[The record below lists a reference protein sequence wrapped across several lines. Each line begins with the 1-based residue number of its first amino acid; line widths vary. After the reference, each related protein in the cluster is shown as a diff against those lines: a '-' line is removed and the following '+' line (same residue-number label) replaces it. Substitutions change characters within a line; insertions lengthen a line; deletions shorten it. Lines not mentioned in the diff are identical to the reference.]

1 MQPSSRKQADSQACS
16 DTEGT
21 LARQSDFARAPS
33 DHLQHAPASDISIER
48 MYIRMRR
55 WVGDVHVRERDNMP
69 NLRSACICCGFLYA
83 LIPASQ
89 QIPPTA
95 RVCEVNVCEGRVRGS
110 YSAILLLRSP
120 L

>member
-1 MQPSSRKQADSQACS
+1 M
-16 DTEGT
+16 
-21 LARQSDFARAPS
+21 
-33 DHLQHAPASDISIER
+33 HL
-48 MYIRMRR
+48 
-55 WVGDVHVRERDNMP
+55 
-69 NLRSACICCGFLYA
+69 LRFFYA